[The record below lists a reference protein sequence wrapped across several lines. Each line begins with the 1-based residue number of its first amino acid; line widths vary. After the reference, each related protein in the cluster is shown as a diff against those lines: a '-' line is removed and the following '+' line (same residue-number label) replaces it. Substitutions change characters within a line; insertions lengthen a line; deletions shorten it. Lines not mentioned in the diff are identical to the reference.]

1 MQKCRMPLHDKVIP
15 QQTLEI
21 LKIREYSKETFT
33 MDSIF
38 GVVIGGELKFELLNR
53 NSTKDIFL

>member
-1 MQKCRMPLHDKVIP
+1 MPLHDKVIP